1 MDNEKRYKV
10 LIVDDE
16 IDNLQ
21 LLYRTLRRD
30 YDVTKAQNPLEALEI
45 LKNDTFQCILSD
57 HKMPDMDGVEFLKE
71 VPKSAPIQSAFW
83 LRHIPMLKF

>member
-16 IDNLQ
+16 PNNLQ

-30 YDVTKAQNPLEALEI
+30 YDVTKAQNPLDALEI
-45 LKNDTFQCILSD
+45 LKNETFQCILSD
-57 HKMPDMDGVEFLKE
+57 HKMPDMDVDEFLKRS
-71 VPKSAPIQSAFW
+71 SATAPDT
-83 LRHIPMLKF
+83 LRL

>member
-16 IDNLQ
+16 PDNLQ

-30 YDVTKAQNPLEALEI
+30 YDVTKAQNPLDALEI
-45 LKNDTFQCILSD
+45 LKNETFQCILSD
-57 HKMPDMDGVEFLKE
+57 HKMPDMDGVEF
-71 VPKSAPIQSAFW
+71 
-83 LRHIPMLKF
+83 